1 MFKFFE
7 SWQLHPMNRS
17 WIHAGWP
24 WLQLQ
29 HGRFF
34 PCFLLINEWAR
45 DRANFIDKEGNGRFW
60 DQCKQQR
67 SNQFLGYSAQ
77 APSPSPQRTVM
88 EKIFF
93 FKKAM
98 EKIDQGLFSSV
109 FCNPHSLTFSTKEN
123 NTHVMKKSNRI
134 GLQECMHDCSKKLQ
148 TSGVASQ

>member
-1 MFKFFE
+1 MLVDHGFNSSTVVSFLVFFCSTNGHE
-7 SWQLHPMNRS
+7 IVPISSIKKGPVASGINANSRGAINFSDTLPKPRHHLHRELSWR
-17 WIHAGWP
+17 
-24 WLQLQ
+24 
-29 HGRFF
+29 R
-34 PCFLLINEWAR
+34 
-45 DRANFIDKEGNGRFW
+45 
-60 DQCKQQR
+60 
-67 SNQFLGYSAQ
+67 
-77 APSPSPQRTVM
+77 
-88 EKIFF
+88 FF